1 MRTDRRA
8 EGIDALN
15 CAIAELAAQSRRQL
29 SAFIAAP
36 MPALWNS
43 PACVETLRQF
53 LTERGQREVRLL
65 FAQPETL
72 ARDCGALVALAQR
85 LPSRLRLHRAD
96 ADFALPASQSV
107 VLAEDGRLALLF
119 DSGTHPA
126 ATTLSDEPGITR
138 PLAERFNEAWE
149 RARPL
154 DELRA
159 LGI

>member
-96 ADFALPASQSV
+96 ADFTLPASQSV
-107 VLAEDGRLALLF
+107 VFAEDGHALLF

-138 PLAERFNEAWE
+138 PLAERFHAAWE
-149 RARPL
+149 RGQPL
-154 DELRA
+154 DELRS